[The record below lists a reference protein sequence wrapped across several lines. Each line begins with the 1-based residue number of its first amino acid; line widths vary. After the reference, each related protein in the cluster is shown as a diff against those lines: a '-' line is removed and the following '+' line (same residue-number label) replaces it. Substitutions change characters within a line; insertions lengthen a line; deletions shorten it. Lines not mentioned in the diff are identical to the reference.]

1 MTFTYTPASP
11 DDVTRVRFAL
21 GDTLEAQ
28 AIFSDEEISFTL
40 SEAGSVGAAVVMCI
54 RTIIAQLSEPDF
66 QADWLR
72 VSASEARKSWE
83 RMLSEKKREY
93 GISTLSASGTFTYRV
108 DSDAEEAP
116 YGD

>member
-1 MTFTYTPASP
+1 MTFTYDPANP

-21 GDTLEAQ
+21 GDTVEST
-28 AIFSDEEISFTL
+28 AIFTDEEITFVL

-54 RTIIAQLSEPDF
+54 RTIIAKLSEPDF

-93 GISTLSASGTFTYRV
+93 GISTVIASATFTYRA
-108 DSDAEEAP
+108 DSDAEDAP
-116 YGD
+116 YE